1 MKLLSFFGGRSKQL
15 IAVEARIHIGSSFP
29 LKSSNP
35 SGKYSEQRFH
45 QRNLVD
51 FMVKYG

>member
-1 MKLLSFFGGRSKQL
+1 MKARTLLRSSFFYASY
-15 IAVEARIHIGSSFP
+15 
-29 LKSSNP
+29 SNP
-35 SGKYSEQRFH
+35 IEKYSEQRFQ